1 MSTIINAYRFKSK
14 LNLKMNSNASFYIPR
29 MSSSNSKEGVVEVF
43 KTLGTVSRVDFT
55 NINKKQGFVENLSD
69 PIKSAFVHLIN
80 LTELGIRVKAGVSEG
95 ETYKIN
101 PGVHSSDTEY
111 WLILPTHSPIQ
122 ETMMNNSQIVENCK
136 FLEKKVNDQATTI
149 QMHEFKIKSL
159 EDDLAG
165 IKTVVYHLLSGLYN
179 QGDQSGIMNKHLQ
192 SLYPDYEPYGSSE
205 NVSEWDNWPTTRQG
219 DKNETRIAALEKKIA
234 EMYVDEEKEYQQDS
248 QESYYDSFQKENEE
262 AMSRLTFVH
271 PHNRQEEYYGDDEEK
286 EEDEEDEDTML
297 LIRKQ
302 REKLDEFDESISVST
317 HSSMPSLI
325 ECSDSDF

>member
-1 MSTIINAYRFKSK
+1 
-14 LNLKMNSNASFYIPR
+14 

-69 PIKSAFVHLIN
+69 PVKSAFVHLIN

-111 WLILPTHSPIQ
+111 WLILPAHSPIQ

-136 FLEKKVNDQATTI
+136 NLEKKVNDQATTI

-179 QGDQSGIMNKHLQ
+179 QGDQSGIINKHLQ

-205 NVSEWDNWPTTRQG
+205 NSSEWDNWPTTRQG
-219 DKNETRIAALEKKIA
+219 DKNEARIAALEKKIA
-234 EMYVDEEKEYQQDS
+234 EMYVDEEKEY
-248 QESYYDSFQKENEE
+248 EE

-286 EEDEEDEDTML
+286 EEDEDQEDDQDENEDTML